1 MPPPIA
7 AAICTVGILGLFWLD
22 RDEKVRTSLALWI
35 PVIWL
40 ALACSRSAAEW
51 LGMSPLES
59 TEQVLEGSPF
69 DRLVWG
75 MLLVLG
81 IIVLISRHRGNAK
94 LLEMNG
100 PVLLFFLYCA
110 VSIIWSDYPAVAI
123 KRWIK
128 AVGDLVMILIVLSDH
143 EPLAAFKRYL
153 ARPTFV
159 LIPLSILFIKYYP
172 ALGTAYSPWGG
183 PTIHTGVTTN
193 KNTLGVICLCFGL
206 GALWR
211 LLAAYEDRD
220 DKTRT
225 RRLVAHAVILVMV
238 IWLLWIANSMTSAT
252 CLLMGALLLLASK
265 IRFIKQR
272 PAILHLLIATMLAAS
287 ASVLFL
293 GVSPN
298 ALATMGRNPTLTDR
312 TEVWGWLFSL
322 VRNPLVGTGFE
333 SFWLGPRL
341 AKLWS
346 IYWWHPNEAHNGY
359 IEIYLNL
366 GWIGIALLAMVLIT
380 GYRTVMAAYRR
391 DLPMA
396 NLRVAYFLVG
406 IAYNFT
412 EAAFFRIQAP
422 AWMFFLFAITNV
434 PWALAPATQPIS
446 QNLLR
451 SPNPRMSQRKQ
462 LVSGGE
468 HV

>member
-7 AAICTVGILGLFWLD
+7 AAICIVGILGLFWLD

-75 MLLVLG
+75 ALLVLG

-110 VSIIWSDYPAVAI
+110 MSIIWSDYPAVAF

-128 AVGDLVMILIVLSDH
+128 ALGDLVMILVVLSDH

-183 PTIHTGVTTN
+183 RRFIQ
-193 KNTLGVICLCFGL
+193 
-206 GALWR
+206 ASQ
-211 LLAAYEDRD
+211 
-220 DKTRT
+220 RT
-225 RRLVAHAVILVMV
+225 RIL
-238 IWLLWIANSMTSAT
+238 
-252 CLLMGALLLLASK
+252 
-265 IRFIKQR
+265 
-272 PAILHLLIATMLAAS
+272 
-287 ASVLFL
+287 L
-293 GVSPN
+293 G
-298 ALATMGRNPTLTDR
+298 
-312 TEVWGWLFSL
+312 
-322 VRNPLVGTGFE
+322 
-333 SFWLGPRL
+333 
-341 AKLWS
+341 
-346 IYWWHPNEAHNGY
+346 
-359 IEIYLNL
+359 
-366 GWIGIALLAMVLIT
+366 
-380 GYRTVMAAYRR
+380 
-391 DLPMA
+391 
-396 NLRVAYFLVG
+396 
-406 IAYNFT
+406 
-412 EAAFFRIQAP
+412 
-422 AWMFFLFAITNV
+422 
-434 PWALAPATQPIS
+434 
-446 QNLLR
+446 
-451 SPNPRMSQRKQ
+451 
-462 LVSGGE
+462 
-468 HV
+468 